1 MTFQENLIRLRKQ
14 HSLSQE
20 KLGELLGVSRQTVSK
35 WEIGT
40 STPEVEK
47 LISLCDVFD
56 ISMDEMVGRIRLPS
70 PPIQTPA
77 KQQPETD
84 VPQAQPHT
92 IVSAPPCYEFKSR
105 IHIRGV
111 PLVHIN
117 IGWGFRKAKGILAIG
132 NISEGIIAIG
142 GISIGLISIGGLSV
156 GLFAFGCVA
165 LSLLFAFGGFA
176 VAPFAFG
183 GFALGYLVIG
193 GCAIGQ
199 YALGGAAL
207 ASKIACGG
215 WANAHIA
222 IGWST
227 SGDFTMYAGNNP
239 LFEDFLQLVHHEL
252 PNTPEFIL
260 KLFYEI
266 W

>member
-1 MTFQENLIRLRKQ
+1 MTFQDNLIRLRKQ

-35 WEIGT
+35 WEIGA

-47 LISLCDVFD
+47 LIALCDVFD
-56 ISMDEMVGRIRLPS
+56 ISMDEMVGRIRLQSAPM
-70 PPIQTPA
+70 QTT
-77 KQQPETD
+77 KQQSEADAPKT
-84 VPQAQPHT
+84 QPHT
-92 IVSAPPCYEFKSR
+92 TANVPPSYEFKSR
-105 IHIRGV
+105 TKIKGV

-117 IGWGFRKAKGILAIG
+117 IGLGFRKAKGILAIG
-132 NISEGIIAIG
+132 NVAQGVIAVG
-142 GISIGLISIGGLSV
+142 GISVGLIAIGGLSV
-156 GLFAFGCVA
+156 GLLAFGCVA
-165 LSLLFAFGGFA
+165 LSLLFAFGGFT

-222 IGWST
+222 VGWST
-227 SGDFTMYAGNNP
+227 NGEFTMHAGHNP
-239 LFEDFLQLVHHEL
+239 LFEDFLQLVRREL
-252 PNTPEFIL
+252 PNTPEFVL
-260 KLFYEI
+260 KLIYEI